1 MQRIF
6 KGFSKHKYT
15 KNSYVLMGPPT
26 NREFKEECFLWDFV
40 TISNLTCECES
51 YLYPP
56 HQVDKTGNLLRDEI
70 KPSDI

>member
-6 KGFSKHKYT
+6 KAQIHKEQLRTY
-15 KNSYVLMGPPT
+15 GPHT